1 LDYQKICKATNIC
14 AKATDFWF
22 TKIAV
27 THKIRREKRMTLGEK
42 AAAKLIVSRQS
53 VREFI

>member
-1 LDYQKICKATNIC
+1 LFKFARNRKT
-14 AKATDFWF
+14 TDFGVA
-22 TKIAV
+22 KIAAI
-27 THKIRREKRMTLGEK
+27 HKIRREKIMTLGEK